1 MKLELPSL
9 TRDRARQAPALAAIA
24 LCVIACAGPQPA
36 NKPDAPATQAATR
49 QRDASSTSGG
59 ASAPHS
65 AQAKPPQLCGVG
77 NSEAEVSEEILSRSG
92 RGLLWLVVPD
102 QAEDD
107 ELEVIKRGAE
117 EVRSARVLAEC
128 LLNHLDPGFE
138 ATRTQAHVALE
149 AWVDAHLGPQHAQT
163 LLAAGAAYLA
173 SMLVAE
179 SWIDA
184 AFDVPAARLFL
195 ERATAAAPQLSD
207 GLGPLILGAYEC
219 FLPKPVGGQPA
230 AGLRR
235 LEEAAS
241 HGGRLRLAMKVAA
254 AELCAF
260 GLQDRALFFR
270 LLDEVDASRDVSSTF
285 DLLAKE
291 RAKTLRTEVDELFPD
306 QS

>member
-1 MKLELPSL
+1 MKAELSSSA
-9 TRDRARQAPALAAIA
+9 DERARQRRLALNAIA
-24 LCVIACAGPQPA
+24 LCVIGCAGQEPA
-36 NKPDAPATQAATR
+36 RKPDAPPGQPGSDRAASTTAPARAAT
-49 QRDASSTSGG
+49 
-59 ASAPHS
+59 ASAE
-65 AQAKPPQLCGVG
+65 AKPRICGVG
-77 NSEAEVSEEILSRSG
+77 NTEAEVSQEILSRSG
-92 RGLLWLVVPD
+92 RGLLWLVVPER
-102 QAEDD
+102 AEDD
-107 ELEVIKRGAE
+107 EVEVVRRGAE

-128 LLNHLDPGFE
+128 LLTHHDAGFA
-138 ATRTQAHVALE
+138 ATRTQAHAALE
-149 AWVDAHLGPQHAQT
+149 TWVDAHLGPQHAET

-184 AFDVPAARLFL
+184 ALDVPAARLFL

-235 LEEAAS
+235 LEDAAS
-241 HGGRLRLAMKVAA
+241 HGGSLRLAMKVVA
-254 AELCAF
+254 AEFCAF

-291 RAKTLRTEVDELFPD
+291 RAKVLRTEVDELFPD

>member
-1 MKLELPSL
+1 MKAEFSSIA
-9 TRDRARQAPALAAIA
+9 DERARQRRLALNAIA
-24 LCVIACAGPQPA
+24 LCAIGCAGPQSARP
-36 NKPDAPATQAATR
+36 PDAPPGQPASDRAA
-49 QRDASSTSGG
+49 STTAPAG
-59 ASAPHS
+59 AAAAPRI
-65 AQAKPPQLCGVG
+65 CGVG
-77 NSEAEVSEEILSRSG
+77 NTEAEVSQEILSRSG
-92 RGLLWLVVPD
+92 RGLLWLVVPER
-102 QAEDD
+102 AEDD
-107 ELEVIKRGAE
+107 ELEVVRRGAE

-128 LLNHLDPGFE
+128 LLTHHDAGFG
-138 ATRTQAHVALE
+138 ATRTQAHAALE
-149 AWVDAHLGPQHAQT
+149 AWVDAHLGPQHAET

-184 AFDVPAARLFL
+184 ALDVPAARLFL

-235 LEEAAS
+235 LEDAAS
-241 HGGRLRLAMKVAA
+241 HGGSLRLAMKVVA
-254 AELCAF
+254 AEFCAF

-291 RAKTLRTEVDELFPD
+291 RAKVLRTEVDELFPD